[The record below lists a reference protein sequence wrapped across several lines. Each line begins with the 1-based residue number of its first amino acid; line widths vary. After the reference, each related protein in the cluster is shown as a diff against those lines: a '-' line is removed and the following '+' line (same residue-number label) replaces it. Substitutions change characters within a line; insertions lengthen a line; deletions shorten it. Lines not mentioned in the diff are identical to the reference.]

1 LLQHFIKKIFSL
13 KTLKYVLITI
23 SAFLLL
29 AIVGYFSLRNFVLK
43 KALQKVQTGI
53 ENRTNLTFTA
63 NNARFTGTSTVEI
76 SGISLVPTEKDTLFT
91 TDTVRVT
98 IKLLP
103 ALFGRIRLANLQVA
117 NTTVYLRKDSL
128 QTNYRGL
135 LKPSPKK
142 EKKEN
147 TGEDLSQ
154 RAFNQIK
161 SLLRYLPDNVQVTNA
176 KLTIKYNDSL
186 QHITLNRLN
195 FESGKFVA
203 DIEPQAGFGATNW
216 TADGFFDKNKIK
228 GEVNLYSPTGV
239 NLYPAI
245 LFKSGIEF
253 KKLHLQ
259 INQLDYKSKALVFE
273 GSGEVDS
280 LRLYNSKLATD
291 TVVFGKTGGTLAMQ
305 INRSFIT
312 VEPTSV
318 LKVNNILLSTFMQ
331 YPLGK
336 DKQYALR
343 LKMPSTPAQTFFNS
357 LPQGMFNTFAGIQ
370 VKGNLSY
377 LLDCSM
383 DGNMP
388 DSLKFESELKK
399 DGFEIVKYGAE
410 NFARINGPFMHTV
423 YENGAPFRSFIVGEE
438 NPNYTPSDQL
448 SIHFK
453 NAILTNEDPS
463 FFYHHG
469 FIPQSFRDAIV
480 EVYKAGFKFVRG
492 GSTISMQ
499 LVKNVYLERK
509 KTIARKAEEALIVWL
524 IENNHISSKERMF
537 EVYTNI
543 IELAPGIYGIGEG
556 SAFYFNKRP
565 ADLTMAEAIYLSNIV
580 PRPKGFKY
588 GFEKDGT
595 LKHWLIEKTN
605 LVVRRMVQREW
616 IPANDTL
623 NFNPQVQLKGP
634 AKNFIIPADSVL
646 FDPNDTLDMGA
657 DVF

>member
-1 LLQHFIKKIFSL
+1 LQHIIKKIFSP

-29 AIVGYFSLRNFVLK
+29 AVVGYFSLRNLVLK
-43 KALQKVQTGI
+43 KALLKVQTGI
-53 ENRTNLTFTA
+53 ENRTHLNLA
-63 NNARFTGTSTVEI
+63 IGNAHFVGTSTVELSSI
-76 SGISLVPTEKDTLFT
+76 SIVPTGKDTIFT

-103 ALFGRIRLANLQVA
+103 ALFGRVRLANLQVA
-117 NTTVYLRKDSL
+117 NTAVYLRKDSL

-147 TGEDLSQ
+147 ADEDLSQ
-154 RAFNQIK
+154 RSFNQIK

-186 QHITLNRLN
+186 QYITLNSLN

-203 DIEPQAGFGATNW
+203 DIAPQTGFGATNW
-216 TADGFFDKNKIK
+216 TADGFFDKYKIK
-228 GEVNLYSPTGV
+228 GEVNVYSPSGV

-245 LFKSGIEF
+245 LVKSGIEF
-253 KKLHLQ
+253 KRLTLQ
-259 INQLDYKSKALVFE
+259 INQLDYKNKALVFE
-273 GSGEVDS
+273 GTGEADS
-280 LRLYNSKLATD
+280 LRLYNAKLAAD
-291 TVVFGKTGGTLAMQ
+291 TVVFGKTGGKLSLHV
-305 INRSFIT
+305 NRSFIT
-312 VEPTSV
+312 VDSTSV
-318 LKVNNILLSTFMQ
+318 FTVNNIQLSSYMQ
-331 YPLGK
+331 FPLGK
-336 DKQYALR
+336 EKLYALS

-377 LLDCSM
+377 RLDCSM

-388 DSLKFESELKK
+388 DSLQFESELKK
-399 DGFEIVKYGAE
+399 EGFEIVKYGRE

-423 YENGAPFRSFIVGEE
+423 YENGAPFRSFIVGDE
-438 NPNYTPSDQL
+438 NPYYTPVEQM

-463 FFYHHG
+463 FFHHHG

-543 IELAPGIYGIGEG
+543 IELAPGVYGIGEG

-580 PRPKGFKY
+580 PRPKAFKY

-595 LKHWLIEKTN
+595 LKNWLIEKTN

-616 IPANDTL
+616 IPAGDTL

-634 AKNFIIPADSVL
+634 AKNFIIPADSL
-646 FDPNDTLDMGA
+646 FINPNDTLPDA
-657 DVF
+657 EF